1 MYGMTAAVQGRS
13 ARDAEGRAPT
23 VRPTRRAH
31 RRSIPSWHAILR
43 AVALDHRALIGRT
56 DALAQIGDAARHT
69 PGPNVVVVTGE
80 AGIGKSRLLSH
91 VIEERRRDGWRVLS
105 GGCVEVSGEPIPY
118 APVAAA
124 LRTLRREID
133 DQDLVDDIDTM
144 LGSGA
149 GRPRDLAELF
159 EHALSIVQRVLD
171 RGPLVFALED
181 LHWADVGTLDMIS
194 FLLRN
199 LDGNALLLLTYRDE
213 EWHRSPALNRL
224 IEQLLRSRQVTR
236 VELARL
242 TRDELAELSTAVIGS
257 VGSDVDLDRLY
268 ERSQGNP
275 FIAEELLVAGSD
287 VDVPTALHDILLAR
301 ASQIDPDAEHLVRV
315 TAMLGR
321 PVGHD
326 LLAAASRLDDDRLA
340 TAVRQAVGSGLLV
353 VDADREEYAFRHVLT
368 QDAVRQRLLPAERR
382 RLHGAIASA
391 LATDPEV
398 QQSASRAAEWAAHV
412 LASGDRA
419 AALPALLHAGRLSAG
434 VYSYGTAW
442 RQFQRVVA
450 LLDAGDG
457 DADGADPRSVLVE
470 AAEAARWSGEL
481 TTAVELAERASLAC
495 TEDHERAAIAE
506 REGRYLVDA
515 GRFADAEAAFARAA
529 ELAADVDDPALHA
542 RVAVS
547 SARLLLLTGRYH
559 QAIKQASAALEL
571 AAVADVP
578 GEQGR
583 AHTAL
588 GMSQVLLGEVEQG
601 LQHVRDGHELVHAH
615 CDLDD
620 RRRADSNLSY
630 ALLIAGRT
638 HEACEVGVAGLQMMR
653 RYGLAAAGGGA
664 LTSNTIVLLRMC
676 GRWLEAEQ
684 LSDEAEAQGLPEG
697 MALRIALSRTELEI
711 ARGQLERARVHLDK
725 AHQLAGEQGS
735 TEVVADLHLA
745 EASIA
750 LGSDNLPAA
759 VTAVDS
765 ALDLLSDET
774 PRLTVRTCL
783 LALRI
788 EGELADRSR
797 GARIDP
803 AAVERIDRLYALL
816 ASTRDSNPSPEI
828 SAYAATGEGEYSR
841 ASRRPDPA
849 CWAAAAEQWTSLE
862 RPRGVA
868 YCLFRQGEAELLL
881 RRQAAAKSLL
891 GRAHRIA
898 LELGADP
905 ILDAIELLA
914 ERARVPLNDVLARGI
929 EPSGNRPQL
938 TPRELQVLGELRA
951 GRSNREIADTLYL
964 SHRTVGVH
972 VSNVLAKLNVRTRT
986 EAVTAATELNL
997 LDHRKE
1003 SS

>member
-1 MYGMTAAVQGRS
+1 MTAAVRTRS
-13 ARDAEGRAPT
+13 ARDVEGRAPA
-23 VRPTRRAH
+23 VRPVRRAGP
-31 RRSIPSWHAILR
+31 RSIPSWHAILR

-56 DALAQIGDAARHT
+56 DALTQIGDAARRT

-80 AGIGKSRLLSH
+80 AGIGKSRLLDQ
-91 VIEERRRDGWRVLS
+91 VIEERRGDGWRVLS

-118 APVAAA
+118 APIAAA

-133 DQDLVDDIDTM
+133 DATLIDDIDTM
-144 LGSGA
+144 LGNGA

-159 EHALSIVQRVLD
+159 ERALSIVQRVSD
-171 RGPLVFALED
+171 SGPLVFALED
-181 LHWADVGTLDMIS
+181 LHWADAGTLDMIS

-199 LDGNALLLLTYRDE
+199 LDGDALLLLTYRDE
-213 EWHRSPALNRL
+213 DWHRSPALSRL
-224 IEQLLRSRQVTR
+224 TEQLVRSRQVTR
-236 VELARL
+236 IELERL

-257 VGSDVDLDRLY
+257 VGTDAELDRLH

-315 TAMLGR
+315 TAVLGR

-340 TAVRQAVGSGLLV
+340 AAVRQAVGSGLLV

-382 RLHGAIASA
+382 RLHAAIAEA
-391 LATDPEV
+391 LLRDPEI

-419 AALPALLHAGRLSAG
+419 AALPALLHAARLSAG

-442 RQFQRVVA
+442 RQYHRVVD
-450 LLDAGDG
+450 LLDANVDT
-457 DADGADPRSVLVE
+457 DADPRAVLVE
-470 AAEAARWSGEL
+470 AADAARWSGEL
-481 TTAVELAERASLAC
+481 STAVELAERASQAC
-495 TEDHERAAIAE
+495 TENHERAAIAE
-506 REGRYLVDA
+506 RMGRYLVDA
-515 GRFADAEAAFARAA
+515 GRFADAEDAFARAT
-529 ELAADVDDPALHA
+529 ELAAGVDDPALHA

-559 QAIKQASAALEL
+559 QAIAQATAALEL
-571 AAVADVP
+571 VAVADVP

-588 GMSQVLLGEVEQG
+588 GMSQVLLGEVQEG
-601 LQHVRDGHELVHAH
+601 LKHVRDGHELVHNH
-615 CDLDD
+615 GDLDD

-638 HEACEVGVAGLQMMR
+638 REACEVGVAGLQMMR

-684 LSDEAEAQGLPEG
+684 LSDEAEAQGLPQG

-711 ARGQLERARVHLDK
+711 ARGELGRAREQLDK
-725 AHQLAGEQGS
+725 AHQLASAQGS

-750 LGSDNLPAA
+750 LGSEDLPAA
-759 VTAVDS
+759 VAAVDE
-765 ALDLLSDET
+765 AMRLLSDET

-797 GARIDP
+797 AARTDSGAM
-803 AAVERIDRLYALL
+803 ERITRLHTLL
-816 ASTRDSNPSPEI
+816 VTTRDGNPSPEI
-828 SAYAATGEGEYSR
+828 SAYACTGEGEFAR
-841 ASRRPDPA
+841 ATRTPDPST
-849 CWAAAAEQWTSLE
+849 WAAAAEQWAALE
-862 RPRGVA
+862 RPRGLA
-868 YCLFRQGEAELLL
+868 YCLYRQGEAELVL
-881 RRQAAAKSLL
+881 RRQAAAKALL

-898 LELGADP
+898 MEIGAKP
-905 ILDAIELLA
+905 ILDAIESLA
-914 ERARVPLNDVLARGI
+914 ERARVPLGDVLARAH
-929 EPSGNRPQL
+929 ESAGNRPQL
-938 TPRELQVLGELRA
+938 TPRELQVLAELRA
-951 GRSNREIADTLYL
+951 GRSNREIADKLYL

-972 VSNVLAKLNVRTRT
+972 VSNVLSKLNVRSRT
-986 EAVTAATELNL
+986 EAVTAAAELNL
-997 LDHRKE
+997 LAPGRE